1 MARRPGVP
9 LVLLTLC
16 GLGIIASA
24 QPLPIPNPAPPS
36 SGPAARIIFGQ
47 SVVPLNGPWKF
58 QIGDSPIDPKTGKPL
73 WAEPSFGDSGWES
86 VDLKPPT
93 GEFDPAGS
101 ERSGV
106 PGWRAKGHPN
116 YWGWAWYR
124 LDVPLAEETQNLAL
138 AGPAYVDGAYQV
150 FSNAD
155 LLGGMGAF
163 YPTGRAPTIYWSHP
177 AMFPLPDAGPAGNEN
192 LPGHN
197 SNRQIFAFRV
207 WTPQWLSLPDE
218 GGIRAAPVLGEA
230 SAIRAEVRLEWFAR
244 IRSCG
249 YSVID
254 GLVLFFLAIVTAS
267 LILFDRSDRVYLVVA
282 IVLSL
287 AAGLDSCFTLAN
299 LTTLLDFT
307 TYVLLLQSV
316 FLPLIMGGWMLVW
329 WLWFRLIRP
338 AWVPWA
344 IALLTVAYSIFQVL
358 GGTVFSGAVPHSLGL
373 FSHAASVAVRLL
385 FLPLMLF
392 IVGLGIRKEGR
403 EGWLVL
409 PALIPMTVGQF
420 ESELATLHIPTA
432 WRLFGGVVFLGQI
445 GFDLAAAAI
454 SLLLLR
460 RLLLS
465 LRRQRQMALDVK
477 QAQEVQQ
484 VILPE
489 AHLALPGL
497 TIESEYRPAR
507 EVGGDFFQIIPHKTD
522 GSLLIVAGDV
532 TGKGLKAGMLVALLV
547 GAVRST
553 LDWSSDP
560 MAVLRALNKRVMGRA
575 DAQATCLA
583 LRIESDGAVTL
594 ANAGHMPPYL
604 NGELVAMEG
613 ALPLGMIESAEFSE
627 MRFQL
632 TNGDRLVLMS
642 DGIAEATDVNG
653 QLFGFDRV
661 HDLLSTASTAAGI
674 ATAAQA
680 FGQEDDISVISVLR
694 TGMSKSAAG

>member
-9 LVLLTLC
+9 LVFLTLC

-24 QPLPIPNPAPPS
+24 KPLAIPNPAPPT
-36 SGPAARIIFGQ
+36 SGPAAPIIFGQ
-47 SVVPLNGPWKF
+47 SVVPLNGQWKF
-58 QIGDSPIDPKTGKPL
+58 QVGDSPIDAKTGQPL
-73 WAEPSFGDSGWES
+73 WAEPSFDDSQWES
-86 VDLKPPT
+86 MDLKPPT
-93 GEFDPAGS
+93 GEFDPATPDALQMPS
-101 ERSGV
+101 
-106 PGWRAKGHPN
+106 WRARGHPG

-124 LDVPLAEETQNLAL
+124 LTVPVAENSPDLAL
-138 AGPAYVDGAYQV
+138 AGPAHVNGAYQA
-150 FSNAD
+150 FLNGD
-155 LLGGMGAF
+155 LLGGMGKF
-163 YPTGRAPTIYWSHP
+163 GRAGEAPTIYWSHP
-177 AMFPLPDAGPAGNEN
+177 AMFLLQQAISAGRPT
-192 LPGHN
+192 GHEKQ
-197 SNRQIFAFRV
+197 QILAFRV
-207 WTPQWLSLPDE
+207 WTPSWLAFPDP
-218 GGIRAAPVLGEA
+218 GGIHSAPLLGEVG
-230 SAIRAEVRLEWFAR
+230 SIGAEVRLEWLAR

-249 YSVID
+249 YSVFD
-254 GLVLFFLAIVTAS
+254 ALVLFFLAIVTAS

-287 AAGLDSCFTLAN
+287 TAGLDLCFSLAN
-299 LTTLLDFT
+299 LTALLDFT

-316 FLPLIMGGWMLVW
+316 FLPLIMGGWTLVW

-344 IALLTVAYSIFQVL
+344 IALLTVAYIVFQVL
-358 GGTVFSGAVPHSLGL
+358 GGGTVFSGTVPHSLGL

-385 FLPLMLF
+385 FLPLMLL

-420 ESELATLHIPTA
+420 ERELVNLHIPTS
-432 WRLFGGVVFLGQI
+432 WSVFGSVIFLGQI

-489 AHLALPGL
+489 AHLTLPGL

-560 MAVLRALNKRVMGRA
+560 MAMLRALNTRVMGRA

-632 TNGDRLVLMS
+632 KNGDRLVLMS

-661 HDLLSTASTAAGI
+661 HDLLSMATTAAEI

-694 TGMSKSAAG
+694 IGRSKSAAA